1 MPPTLVTV
9 GELAAYLKSTPASLY
24 RALRLGKL
32 HGVKVGTQWR
42 IDLEELQNSLVAQVD
57 VTKLPSTS
65 GAGNAAEKT
74 VFEDIGQ
81 PARKRGRSHWSI
93 HHRPE

>member
-42 IDLEELQNSLVAQVD
+42 IDLEELQNSLVIQFD
-57 VTKLPSTS
+57 SSKDPD
-65 GAGNAAEKT
+65 AGGTESSPEA
-74 VFEDIGQ
+74 I
-81 PARKRGRSHWSI
+81 ARKQRRRSNREHRRGY
-93 HHRPE
+93 